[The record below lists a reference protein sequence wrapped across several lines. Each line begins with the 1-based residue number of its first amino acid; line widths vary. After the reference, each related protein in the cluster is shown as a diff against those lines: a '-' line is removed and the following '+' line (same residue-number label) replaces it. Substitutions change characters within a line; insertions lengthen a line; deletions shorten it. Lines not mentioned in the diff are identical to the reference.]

1 MTEWCSNNLWGM
13 LLLESRMRVHE
24 AKGSTKHQGSTKQR
38 RLQVPEDPLPPAPTQ
53 KNPYPNNRPNSSTT
67 GAATTSSSL
76 SWLDEISLASSGG
89 IGTRGAGPVRVS
101 DVIYQKR

>member
-1 MTEWCSNNLWGM
+1 M
-13 LLLESRMRVHE
+13 LHTLES
-24 AKGSTKHQGSTKQR
+24 STSSAR
-38 RLQVPEDPLPPAPTQ
+38 
-53 KNPYPNNRPNSSTT
+53 NSSTT

>member
-1 MTEWCSNNLWGM
+1 MTEWCSNNLW
-13 LLLESRMRVHE
+13 EHVVVRMRVHE
-24 AKGSTKHQGSTKQR
+24 AKGSTNEAKGSTKEAKTFLRCQIPCR
-38 RLQVPEDPLPPAPTQ
+38 PLRLKKSLTTVA
-53 KNPYPNNRPNSSTT
+53 NSSTT